1 MRSPELKAFILK
13 HSDLFWYTPQDKK
26 VEISD
31 EYLVEN
37 ILNYGSLENIREL
50 RQLYG
55 LKKLSKLF
63 INLDGRKKMNI
74 YPEIYNYFYQYFNKY
89 AQRDSK

>member
-37 ILNYGSLENIREL
+37 ILNYGDKEAFVE
-50 RQLYG
+50 
-55 LKKLSKLF
+55 LSKLMGLKTVSTIF
-63 INLDGRKKMNI
+63 FDSINKSDRTKGNYSELTIHFFNEVFKK
-74 YPEIYNYFYQYFNKY
+74 YVH
-89 AQRDSK
+89 

>member
-1 MRSPELKAFILK
+1 MRTPELKEFILK

-31 EYLVEN
+31 EFLVET
-37 ILNYGSLENIREL
+37 ILNYGSLSDFKDLE
-50 RQLYG
+50 QL
-55 LKKLSKLF
+55 LSRNKLSRIF
-63 INLDGRKKMNI
+63 MSFEGRKKMNI
-74 YPEIYNYFYQYFNKY
+74 YPEVYNYFFHYFNKY